1 MREIQRDERNVC
13 VIYILAYM
21 CIKYTHTYANGYII
35 YVMFKWNL
43 VIHYL
48 LWNSLNY
55 TEINKALHF
64 QYLYIVV
71 EIFKY
76 QILLLI
82 RKLN

>member
-1 MREIQRDERNVC
+1 
-13 VIYILAYM
+13 
-21 CIKYTHTYANGYII
+21 
-35 YVMFKWNL
+35 MFKWNL